1 MAADLGGIELLR
13 PLQWLQNQAPITD
26 YSRQILLL
34 TDGEISN
41 ATQIMNF
48 CRSMST
54 HHQKS
59 FRLAHLTNG
68 RFTFIPPGTSV
79 DIHVAEQLQK
89 ALEPCITNVK
99 VKWNIPSLI
108 SSKLQTIP
116 TIVPHVYA
124 NDRLLFYALIEGD
137 QFDHFTTVELWNHEE
152 TVQLGLARID
162 RVPEITDN
170 NNQLI
175 AHLAA
180 KALIQEITHSKEP
193 QAGSQQTRL

>member
-1 MAADLGGIELLR
+1 MDRDIILDIELSTR
-13 PLQWLQNQAPITD
+13 TNT
-26 YSRQILLL
+26 ILAVENN
-34 TDGEISN
+34 GE
-41 ATQIMNF
+41 
-48 CRSMST
+48 
-54 HHQKS
+54 HQLALMAS
-59 FRLAHLTNG
+59 FIPTNEDCLAHLTNG

-124 NDRLLFYALIEGD
+124 NDRLLFYTLIESD

-162 RVPEITDN
+162 RLPEITDN

-180 KALIQEITHSKEP
+180 KALIQEITHLKEP